1 MSCAALPV
9 GLAGVRLTEE
19 GKQAVEQASAGVGAC
34 AGAGGGA
41 GVVAGACGGGR
52 HFVGCGVL
60 ADFGRAA
67 GTRLS
72 SLHLLLARP

>member
-19 GKQAVEQASAGVGAC
+19 GKQVVEQAS
-34 AGAGGGA
+34 AGGGA
-41 GVVAGACGGGR
+41 GVVAWACGGGR